1 MRPSNALTCIF
12 TDSLERMSGRNA
24 GNCRTLELLFEM
36 Q

>member
-1 MRPSNALTCIF
+1 MHPNIALTCSF
-12 TDSLERMSGRNA
+12 LDSLERMSGQNA